1 MIKKI
6 SIIVAGILVSTSIC
20 ANAERNPYNEMDA
33 INLSNMTL
41 EDIAAEMEMS
51 VDEFKEMWGLPVDMP
66 GDTNDYIA
74 SDFINTTL
82 NRLAEAT
89 NTPVENLVEQF
100 KVFLGKE
107 DITGDTIIKDLRKNV
122 SVKSAYL
129 DEEYGID
136 RFRSDYGFSD
146 DITEDTPISEVE
158 LDVNRLWLLNSTLL
172 SYYQDYDDILVMV
185 KGKYIDFDVAPVIEN
200 DRVLVPMRNI
210 FETLGAEVY
219 WQGDVQTVIAVRNDD
234 TIAMQLG
241 QNFLFKNNEKIEIP
255 TPSIA
260 KDGRI
265 LVPIR
270 AVAEALDTEVFY
282 NGNTKTVVIH

>member
-241 QNFLFKNNEKIEIP
+241 QNFLF
-255 TPSIA
+255 
-260 KDGRI
+260 
-265 LVPIR
+265 
-270 AVAEALDTEVFY
+270 
-282 NGNTKTVVIH
+282 NTDF